1 MGRLVSVLTYFR
13 VQFTLEQLGG
23 WSAYPPRSQNPLIT
37 LQVGPPH
44 RGLSSVDPTSH
55 NKTIVHIY

>member
-13 VQFTLEQLGG
+13 VQLTPEQLEG
-23 WSAYPPRSQNPLIT
+23 WTAYPPRSQNPLIT

-44 RGLSSVDPTSH
+44 RGLASVDSTYH
-55 NKTIVHIY
+55 NKTTVHIY